1 MPAAIGRT
9 LTLEWGAD
17 SPATIAGIREKSVA
31 LNGNP
36 VDVTS
41 DENNG
46 WRELLEESGENQVN
60 ISFSGVTKDGDRLRD
75 AWFNGDRMA
84 AATIDYPDGGSLTG
98 QFLLA
103 TFNETGTYNDA
114 ITFEGELQSSG
125 VVTYTPAP

>member
-1 MPAAIGRT
+1 MVASIGRN
-9 LTLEWGAD
+9 LVLEWGAD
-17 SPATIAGIREKSVA
+17 SPAIIAGIREKSIA

-46 WRELLEESGENQVN
+46 WRELLEEPGENQVN

-75 AWFNGDRMA
+75 AWFNGNRMA
-84 AATIDYPDGGSLTG
+84 PATITYPDGGTLSG
-98 QFLLA
+98 SFVLA
-103 TFNETGTYNDA
+103 TFNETGPHADA